1 MEKQIRRNY
10 LVDVRFQGKFI
21 LRFCLFVVLATLA
34 VTVIAINMTG
44 DSTTVTIENAR
55 VMAKHTGDFIFP
67 LLLQTALIVSV
78 ASSII
83 VAAVLLFETHK
94 IAGPLY
100 RIKKDLEL
108 LKNGDYSA
116 KFRIRAGDE
125 LKDLADE
132 LKNLSNA
139 LETKQALAKG
149 KVFEL
154 KSAVESK
161 NFGAVA
167 MILKDLGAIV

>member
-1 MEKQIRRNY
+1 MEKQARRNY
-10 LVDVRFQGKFI
+10 FIDARFQGSFI
-21 LRFCLFVVLATLA
+21 LKFCLFVVLATLA
-34 VTVIAINMTG
+34 VTVIAINITG
-44 DSTTVTIENAR
+44 DATTVTIEGTKVSAR
-55 VMAKHTGDFIFP
+55 HTGDFIFP
-67 LLLQTALIVSV
+67 LLLETALIVSV

-108 LKNGDYSA
+108 LKNGDYSV
-116 KFRIRAGDE
+116 KFKIRAGDE

-132 LKNLSNA
+132 LKNLSDH
-139 LETKQALAKG
+139 LEKKQALAKG

-154 KSAVESK
+154 KRAAESK
-161 NFGAVA
+161 NFGSVPV
-167 MILKDLGAIV
+167 LLNDLDAIV

>member
-1 MEKQIRRNY
+1 MEKQTRRNY
-10 LVDVRFQGKFI
+10 FIDARFQGNFI
-21 LRFCLFVVLATLA
+21 LKFCLFVVLATLA
-34 VTVIAINMTG
+34 VTVIAINITG
-44 DSTTVTIENAR
+44 DSTTVTIEGTKISAR
-55 VMAKHTGDFIFP
+55 HTADFIFP

-78 ASSII
+78 ASSIV

-116 KFRIRAGDE
+116 KFKIRANDE

-132 LKNLSNA
+132 LKGLSDH
-139 LETKQALAKG
+139 LEKKQALIKG
-149 KVFEL
+149 KAFEL
-154 KSAVESK
+154 KSAADSK
-161 NFGAVA
+161 NFGAMPVL
-167 MILKDLGAIV
+167 LKDLEAII